1 MSDRHVPVR
10 PNLRQLKRQAK
21 DLLRAVHRNEPD
33 AVAEFRR
40 NHPGSIDPAA
50 AKLADAQFALA
61 RAYGVAS
68 WPRLVQ
74 ACEMT
79 NAICKNDIATV
90 RKLVLDH
97 PALLHEDARGV
108 KGNWGPPMSYAANLG
123 RDRIITMLRELG
135 AQDLQY
141 AFERACLQGQVKT
154 ARMLHDFGARPNDG
168 SVMGPCET
176 LSPDGLALLLELGA
190 RVVDDRGDP
199 LAPIGLLLETYGRH
213 PDGKHKCL
221 EILAARGVALP
232 DTPPMAVHRGR
243 IDLLERLFEREPS
256 FVARTYSIREIY
268 PLELGCHE
276 DATLALHGTPLDG
289 ATLLHMAID
298 FDEMAVFKW
307 LLAHG
312 ADINGKAAVDADGF
326 GGHSPLFSTVIVQS
340 QEARESD
347 AYARRLLDHGADP
360 NARASLRKRMRFVGD
375 EQMYAFRDVT
385 PLGWGDRFQE
395 QDWVCKP
402 AMKLIEKRGGQ
413 R

>member
-1 MSDRHVPVR
+1 VSDRHLPVV
-10 PNLRQLKRQAK
+10 PNLKQLKRQAK
-21 DLLRAVHRNEPD
+21 ELLRALHGNEPA
-33 AVAEFRR
+33 AVAEFKR
-40 NHPGSIDPAA
+40 NHPAPVDPVA

-79 NAICKNDIATV
+79 KAICKNDLATV
-90 RKLVLDH
+90 KKLVLDH

-123 RDRIITMLRELG
+123 RDRIIRMLRDMG
-135 AQDLQY
+135 AADLQY

-154 ARMLHDFGARPNDG
+154 ARMLHEFGARPVDG

-176 LSPDGLALLLELGA
+176 LSPDGLALQLELGA
-190 RVVDDRGDP
+190 RIVDGDGDP
-199 LAPIGLLLETYGRH
+199 KAPVALLLETYGRG

-221 EILAARGVALP
+221 EILAAHGVALP

-243 IDLLERLFEREPS
+243 IDLLERLFERDPS
-256 FVARTYSIREIY
+256 FVTRTYSHRDIY

-276 DATLALHGTPLDG
+276 DESLGLHGTPLDG

-298 FDEMAVFKW
+298 FDEMAIAKW
-307 LLAHG
+307 LLEHG
-312 ADINGKAAVDADGF
+312 ADVNGKATVDADGF
-326 GGHSPLFSTVIVQS
+326 GGHTPLFSAVVLQPQDERCKDT
-340 QEARESD
+340 
-347 AYARRLLDHGADP
+347 YARLLLDHGADP

-375 EQMYAFRDVT
+375 ELMHEFRDVT
-385 PLGWGDRFQE
+385 PLSWGERFHE
-395 QDWVCKP
+395 QDWVSKP
-402 AMKLIEKRGGQ
+402 ALKLIAKHGGHT
-413 R
+413 